1 MLETLKWLIGLRPLP
16 SGATEGD
23 WHVEFQALPQGT
35 TALAAIALAVAALV
49 GVFWLYRLEGRQ
61 LSLSRRLAFVALRGL
76 IFAGVAFMLLDAML
90 VIERHEQVPSHLL
103 VLMDTSQSMSLTDPY
118 ADDTAVKKIA
128 ESLGWT
134 EPDAAARLKRLRDA
148 KRYDLAVA
156 ALDPSIPKLSDG
168 RKLALFH
175 FDGKAQPV
183 DSWTG
188 LAGLSPQGTQTAI
201 GDAIKQALAAHRN
214 QPLAGVLLVTDG
226 QSNAGEDAR
235 KIAQAAG
242 KQGVP
247 IHVLAMGTE
256 QGPSNAR
263 LTDLEASPV
272 VFVRDPIK
280 LAAVIDSQGER
291 GQEATVR
298 LEQRKDGGDWTEVSQ
313 TSIVLGED
321 GAVQRVEF
329 DFTPDAT
336 GQYDFRATISD
347 IPNELTEADNSATQ
361 SVKVVRQRIRV
372 LLVAGYASPEVQFL
386 RNALLRDPQLE
397 FSSWLQNATE
407 NYEQVGQRP
416 LRRLPATQAEL
427 NQYDTVIMFDP
438 NVHDLGP
445 NWSDMLTKF
454 VGDAGG
460 GFIYVSGELN
470 TPNLF
475 GGRSGESSSDSAET
489 AWVRMLPVVSEPG
502 LYQSSAEVKLSAR
515 ETWNLELTADGADD
529 PIFHFSPDPTK
540 NKDILASLPGM
551 YWYFPV
557 TRAKPGATILAQHG
571 DQRMRNSFGRHVL
584 MAMQRYG
591 PGRAVFIGFD
601 STYRWRYL
609 NEEYFDGFWARM
621 VDRVGRSKVLGGRYP
636 FTLATDKSAY
646 RVGDRITVHV
656 SPAPGQEDSG
666 ALSQLHGDAE
676 VSGQEPIALEFEP
689 QPDHPN
695 VLEATFKA
703 EKAGAY
709 LVRVLPATSAEGETT
724 VRAATLPFRV
734 DPPQQEF
741 DNPRLNRPL
750 LDDIAQASGGKVFT
764 LDQADEIP
772 AAFRIKQVDRVL
784 QYRQELWDA
793 PLLALTIVTL
803 LTIEWVWRKTKR
815 MA

>member
-1 MLETLKWLIGLRPLP
+1 MIETFKWLIGLRPLP
-16 SGATEGD
+16 TGATEGD

-35 TALAAIALAVAALV
+35 AALAAIAIFLAALI

-61 LSLSRRLAFVALRGL
+61 LSLSRRLAFTALRGL
-76 IFAGVAFMLLDAML
+76 VFTGVIFMLLDAVL

-118 ADDTAVKKIA
+118 VDDASVKRIA
-128 ESLGWT
+128 EHLGWT
-134 EPDAAARLKRLRDA
+134 EKDSALLKRLRDA
-148 KRYDLAVA
+148 KRYDLAVG
-156 ALDPSIPKLSDG
+156 ALDSAIPELSDG

-175 FDGKAQPV
+175 FDSRADPV
-183 DSWTG
+183 ESWTG
-188 LAGLSPQGTQTAI
+188 LAALPPQGTQTAI
-201 GDAIKQALAAHRN
+201 GDALKQALAAHRN

-226 QSNAGEDAR
+226 QSNGGEDAR
-235 KIAQAAG
+235 KIAQQAG

-280 LAAVIDSQGER
+280 LAAVIDSQGLR
-291 GQEATVR
+291 GQSATVR
-298 LEQRKDGGDWTEVSQ
+298 LEQRKDGSDWAEVSQ
-313 TSIVLGED
+313 SSIVLAED
-321 GAVQRVEF
+321 GAMQRVEF

-336 GQYDFRATISD
+336 GQYDFRVTISD

-361 SVKVVRQRIRV
+361 SIKVVRQRIRV

-397 FSSWLQNATE
+397 FSSWLQNATD
-407 NYEQVGQRP
+407 NYEQIGQKP
-416 LRRLPATQAEL
+416 LRRLPVTQTEL

-460 GFIYVSGELN
+460 GLIYVSGELN

-475 GGRSGESSSDSAET
+475 SVRSGDVADTADT
-489 AWVRMLPVVSEPG
+489 AWARMLPVVSEPG
-502 LYQSSAEVKLSAR
+502 LYQSSAEVRLSAR
-515 ETWNLELTADGADD
+515 ETWNLELTADGAED
-529 PIFHFSPDPTK
+529 PIFRFTADPTK
-540 NKDILASLPGM
+540 NRDILASLPGM

-557 TRAKPGATILAQHG
+557 TRAKPGATVLAQHG
-571 DQRMRNSFGRHVL
+571 DQRMRNNFGRHVL

-591 PGRAVFIGFD
+591 PGRTVFIGFD

-609 NEEYFDGFWARM
+609 HEEYFDSFWARM
-621 VDRVGRSKVLGGRYP
+621 IDRVGRSKVLGGRYP

-646 RVGDRITVHV
+646 RVGDRVTIHA
-656 SPAPGQEDSG
+656 SPAPGQEDSSV
-666 ALSQLHGDAE
+666 LSQLHGDAE
-676 VSGQEPIALEFEP
+676 VAGQEPIALEFEP
-689 QPDHPN
+689 EPDHPN
-695 VLEATFKA
+695 VFDAVFKA
-703 EKAGAY
+703 EKPGAY
-709 LVRVLPATSAEGETT
+709 LVRVLPGTSAEGETA

-741 DNPRLNRPL
+741 DNPRLNRAL
-750 LDDIAQASGGKVFT
+750 LDDIAQASGGKLFM
-764 LDQADEIP
+764 LDQADQIP
-772 AAFRIKQVDRVL
+772 AAFHIKQVDRVM

-793 PLLALTIVTL
+793 PILALAIVTL
-803 LTIEWVWRKTKR
+803 LTVEWVSRKTKR